1 MKIQYTVR
9 TQKMIQN
16 PGSQMNQKM
25 NMKTCRTI
33 KIPIKLF
40 NMKFVIPSVD
50 VEAIPECG

>member
-25 NMKTCRTI
+25 NMKTCRMRKT
-33 KIPIKLF
+33 PTKLF
-40 NMKFVIPSVD
+40 VRKFVIPSVD